1 MDKKIVMTPIEISEE
16 AAIKLLWKKYPYHP
30 PKDYGYWIDMFKEGA
45 KWNEEIMIDFAN
57 WCRIHDN
64 LHKNEVWTIQQLWT
78 KYYQETFK

>member
-1 MDKKIVMTPIEISEE
+1 MDKKIVMTPIETSEE

-30 PKDYGYWIDMFKEGA
+30 PQDYGYWIDMFKEGA
-45 KWNEEIMIDFAN
+45 KWKEEKMIDFAN